1 MIAVMAVEVL
11 LLAVKPGT
19 LSLPL
24 VARPI
29 AVLELVQLKDVPAR
43 LLLKAAK
50 GIVVPAQTVKLAGTV
65 TAGNGFTVMV

>member
-1 MIAVMAVEVL
+1 MAVKL
-11 LLAVKPGT
+11 CT
-19 LSLPL
+19 LPL
-24 VARPI
+24 PLADKPI